1 MAVEVPSVLELEILV
16 HAFFVPNKMFAH
28 TIMHLRFR
36 ASQIVVL
43 HMCMLIMYLAVH
55 LLQR

>member
-43 HMCMLIMYLAVH
+43 RMCMLAV
-55 LLQR
+55 